1 MKKAIKILSIVMA
14 IALIINS
21 VCLAA
26 TMVNKGNASMSLVED
41 NVCNITFGQYGEFQ
55 KKLIKCDTENKTVDI
70 SLTAKNKAE
79 KLEDKKA
86 DVVLLIDSSR
96 SMSTNQVQINGK
108 TTTRKQAVL
117 DSATQLID
125 KLFAANSNIQI
136 GVVEFATSTET
147 NDEGFTIEGTDKDAN
162 IVTEKLSNDKTVIS
176 SALEQVAASKMGGRT
191 NVEVGLDAANS
202 LLNTEK
208 DPEVEKYILV
218 LTDAIPNTSRG
229 VTMDTYS
236 DKTAVPTKNKL
247 VELKNK
253 GVNVISMLINMTDDP
268 INISQETP
276 KPTYKQVA
284 EKIFG
289 TTTAPTSGKVY
300 YVTDNEVENTVSNEI
315 YADLIQVSYE
325 LDNIVIKDYFP
336 KNIIDNFEYAELT
349 KASLGEITATVDKK
363 DNSITWKISKLEA
376 GQTATFSYRLS
387 LKNEFSSEIVGIKLP
402 TNQNVKIT
410 YEEEGKPG
418 SAENDKCPI
427 VALDLLPTK
436 DIPQT
441 GNYTIIYVA
450 GIASVLLILGTI
462 SYVYIKRN
470 RF

>member
-253 GVNVISMLINMTDDP
+253 GINVISMLINMTDDP

-410 YEEEGKPG
+410 YEEEGKLG

-450 GIASVLLILGTI
+450 GIASVLVALGTI

>member
-450 GIASVLLILGTI
+450 GIASVLVALGTI